1 MECILCNKQL
11 LGKAETSF
19 DIRPN
24 NHQKDVEKVDAIMVC
39 KYIQQESHSF
49 SRHAK
54 FTIID
59 QLTNTSKSKEI
70 FIQQPI
76 ERENLCILKLET
88 LYQKVLT
95 KDLVNNKG

>member
-39 KYIQQESHSF
+39 KHIQQESHSF

-59 QLTNTSKSKEI
+59 QLTNHSKSKGNVT
-70 FIQQPI
+70 QQLI
-76 ERENLCILKLET
+76 KRENLWVLKL
-88 LYQKVLT
+88 
-95 KDLVNNKG
+95 DLV

>member
-39 KYIQQESHSF
+39 KHIQQESHSF

-59 QLTNTSKSKEI
+59 QLTSTSKSKETLTQRL
-70 FIQQPI
+70 IQ
-76 ERENLCILKLET
+76 RENFWI
-88 LYQKVLT
+88 
-95 KDLVNNKG
+95 